1 VRSFSAVAAILAAG
15 AALVL
20 VAGWWRSR
28 NVGAVQ
34 RGFAAAERNG
44 CFNCHGP
51 AGLAGFDGPAAIGAV
66 PALGGELAGRPLPEL
81 EIRRWIL
88 DGRPARAGGG
98 AADQEGEADSLL
110 RMPAFRGVLSA
121 REVDEVVAYVQA
133 IAEVEFPPEGRA
145 REGHAAAGRLG
156 CFQCHGPAGRG
167 DPPNPGSLKGYI
179 PSWSGAD
186 FAELVRD
193 ESEAR
198 AWVLDGGPRRLRE
211 HPVARFFLARQVI
224 KMPAYRGRISEAE
237 VEAVLAYVR
246 WLRRDRA
253 AGSTSRRGGGR
264 LVH

>member
-1 VRSFSAVAAILAAG
+1 MRSFRSVAATLAAG
-15 AALVL
+15 AVLVL

-28 NVGAVQ
+28 NLGAVQ

-66 PALGGELAGRPLPEL
+66 PALGGELAGRPLAEPA
-81 EIRRWIL
+81 IRRWIL
-88 DGRPARAGGG
+88 EGRPAHLEGDGG
-98 AADQEGEADSLL
+98 DEGGVF

-121 REVDEVVAYVQA
+121 READEVVAYVQA
-133 IAEVEFPPEGRA
+133 VAGGDLPAAGPA
-145 REGHAAAGRLG
+145 RDGHEAAARLG

-167 DPPNPGSLKGYI
+167 DAANPGSLKGYI
-179 PSWSGAD
+179 PSWAGAD
-186 FAELVRD
+186 FPELVRD
-193 ESEAR
+193 DSEAR

-211 HPVARFFLARQVI
+211 HPVARFFLARQAI

-237 VEAVLAYVR
+237 IEAVLAYIG

-253 AGSTSRRGGGR
+253 AG
-264 LVH
+264 